1 MKAFEDLSARG
12 QVRRIRPMAIS
23 LLENHGRP
31 YDSLKLIHHGENT
44 TFRAKHKDQ
53 NYLCRIHRPGYQTLE
68 SIRSEMEFIEHYRS
82 FGLNV
87 PKPIPLDDNPSSSVL
102 TLTAPNVADR
112 FGVLFDWIHG
122 RFENKSSKKSAP
134 QIGAFMAKMHLA
146 SEEFN
151 PSKSFF
157 RPRLDSE
164 GLYKNMGGDVS
175 VFSKS
180 DQSLISTIQQMAAKR
195 LLEIGQGKKSFGMVH
210 CDFHAGN
217 RLVQNGE
224 VAAIDFDDCGWSWF
238 IYDIAV
244 CLSYH
249 QSQDD
254 HKTLVNLFFEG
265 YRSVRPITKFEEE
278 SLDLLIQVRY
288 IQILLWI
295 QGRSDNP
302 RFVERLPKYVEYT
315 RDALNTFLDNTG
327 N

>member
-1 MKAFEDLSARG
+1 MKAFKDLTSRG
-12 QVRRIRPMAIS
+12 QVRRIRPMATS
-23 LLENHGRP
+23 LLEKHRRP

-44 TFRAKHKDQ
+44 TFRAKYKGQ

-68 SIRSEMEFIEHYRS
+68 TIRSEMEFIEHYRA

-87 PKPIPLDDNPSSSVL
+87 PKPIAIADEPISSAVQLLD
-102 TLTAPNVADR
+102 APNVADR
-112 FGVLFDWIHG
+112 FGVLFNWIQG
-122 RFENKSSKKSAP
+122 RIQEKSSKKSAAKV
-134 QIGAFMAKMHLA
+134 GAFMAKMHLA
-146 SEEFN
+146 SEAFN
-151 PSKSFF
+151 PSESFF
-157 RPRLDSE
+157 RPLLDSQ
-164 GLYKNMGGDVS
+164 GLYKIMGGDVS

-180 DQSLISTIQQMAAKR
+180 DQELIATVQKQANAR
-195 LLEIGQGKKSFGMVH
+195 LEEIGQGKKSFGMVH

-249 QSQDD
+249 QSQAD
-254 HKTLVNLFFEG
+254 HEELTHLFFEG
-265 YRSVRPITKFEEE
+265 YRSVRPISEFEEE

-302 RFVERLPKYVEYT
+302 SFVKRLPKYVEYT
-315 RDALNTFLDNTG
+315 RDALTEFLDKSR
-327 N
+327 